1 MVKNL
6 LNLFFPDVCE
16 ACFQQLR
23 DHESVICTSCRH
35 QLPVTNFHFNGA
47 DDVKKVLYG
56 RVRLEAATSL
66 FHFAKKGL
74 VQQLMHNLKYRGHQ
88 QISQCL
94 GEWLGSELKASQIF
108 QEAEVVVPVPL
119 HKKRLRKRGY
129 NQVDLFGRAIALA
142 LDIPYEDKVLLKVK
156 STQTQVFK
164 QRLKRWNQDDGLFNI
179 RDQHTLK
186 DKHILIVDDIIT
198 TGATIEQCAT
208 CLKQIEGVKF
218 SLATMA
224 ITD

>member
-88 QISQCL
+88 QISQCV
-94 GEWLGSELKASQIF
+94 GEW
-108 QEAEVVVPVPL
+108 
-119 HKKRLRKRGY
+119 
-129 NQVDLFGRAIALA
+129 
-142 LDIPYEDKVLLKVK
+142 
-156 STQTQVFK
+156 
-164 QRLKRWNQDDGLFNI
+164 
-179 RDQHTLK
+179 
-186 DKHILIVDDIIT
+186 
-198 TGATIEQCAT
+198 
-208 CLKQIEGVKF
+208 
-218 SLATMA
+218 
-224 ITD
+224 